1 MGNVEATKVTLL
13 EEWMGKPAGSKH
25 DLIKAKADDLIRRGV
40 AEKTKAPGRPKAK
53 NRAILTT
60 ESE

>member
-1 MGNVEATKVTLL
+1 
-13 EEWMGKPAGSKH
+13 MGKPAGSKH